1 MDEIIIGAEQE
12 LHLAPQTEKLK
23 NAEEIAKISLE
34 LEKYPFIIEY
44 DANEKDNIIT
54 TLQKL
59 GCDEIK
65 QLDFADCIVVSLSMA
80 QLKAIKTLVGV
91 EKVEKDYDYKCL
103 INGVN
108 KMLGAGIGL
117 VEGILVLWVV
127 CIALTAIGGTEV
139 GADIFAAIASNPILS
154 FIYNNNLLVMYIL

>member
-1 MDEIIIGAEQE
+1 MDEIIIDAEQE

-23 NAEEIAKISLE
+23 NAKEIAKISLA

-80 QLKAIKTLVGV
+80 QLKTIKTLVGV

-108 KMLGAGIGL
+108 KSEYTSYLSGENTLITNNKAVKLAVFDTGVRNISINGSINF
-117 VEGILVLWVV
+117 VNDDSTDENGYGRCVV
-127 CIALTAIGGTEV
+127 Q
-139 GADIFAAIASNPILS
+139 
-154 FIYNNNLLVMYIL
+154 